1 MTTLANI
8 FISHSRKDASL
19 ITSVHQF
26 LVNVGHTPIIEEFL
40 PESEKLSI
48 PHDEIQ
54 KNVYVSDAVFLFLT
68 DNVLATEY
76 TRNWVVFEVGLARQA
91 SKRVFVFERQGVPI
105 PYPIP
110 YVTDYMIFDPQSI
123 SDLLT
128 IQTIAKELVG
138 KIPAGLKGAGVGA
151 LLGAAFGPLGL
162 AIGAITGGLL
172 GHSADVQAE
181 AKIPFVECKNQ
192 NCRVRFR
199 YYSPNV
205 SAFDCPTCRKQ
216 MVISRW
222 GQ

>member
-1 MTTLANI
+1 LANI
-8 FISHSRKDASL
+8 FISHSGKDASL
-19 ITSVHQF
+19 IASVHQI
-26 LVNVGHTPIIEEFL
+26 LVNVGHTPIIEEFI
-40 PESEKLSI
+40 PESEKLPI

-54 KNVYVSDAVFLFLT
+54 RNVSVSDAIFLFLT
-68 DNVLATEY
+68 DNVLATDY

-138 KIPAGLKGAGVGA
+138 KIPAALIGAGAGA
-151 LLGAAFGPLGL
+151 FLGAAFGPLGF
-162 AIGAITGGLL
+162 AIGAITLGLA

-181 AKIPFVECKNQ
+181 ARIPVVECPYQ
-192 NCRVRFR
+192 NCHVRFR

-205 SAFDCPTCRKQ
+205 TSFNCPTCRQ
-216 MVISRW
+216 QIAFARW
-222 GQ
+222 V